1 MMIICILNVSHVS
14 MLDSRPP
21 DSTEDLTGIPQQVHP
36 AQWLSGMY
44 DPVVGEWEVQ
54 SG

>member
-21 DSTEDLTGIPQQVHP
+21 DSTEDLTGIPQ
-36 AQWLSGMY
+36 WLSGMY
-44 DPVVGEWEVQ
+44 DPVVGEWEVE
-54 SG
+54 SS